1 MRSTPPSLHPGPVT
15 LLKIVRCSHVSSLA
29 LLVVALG
36 VGVPIQGHS
45 HHTGDELHIGPPS
58 HAHGMALVQHEMRL
72 ERAAA
77 PVFVAPEAQVEIL
90 PAPAAVTVGW
100 VPASDECIC
109 ESRAPPTARPR
120 APPI

>member
-1 MRSTPPSLHPGPVT
+1 MIPTPLRSSRTF
-15 LLKIVRCSHVSSLA
+15 SLA

-36 VGVPIQGHS
+36 VGVPIRGHS
-45 HHTGDELHIGPPS
+45 HHRGDELHIGPPS

-77 PVFVAPEAQVEIL
+77 PVFVAPEARVEVSL
-90 PAPAAVTVGW
+90 APSPVALRDAPHDG
-100 VPASDECIC
+100 ECRYQ
-109 ESRAPPTARPR
+109 SRAPPSTRPR